1 MVRKYK
7 EQNVGHKVLRDTKCV
22 VYKTIGKLEED
33 LTRRKKSQSIANAIV
48 FEEEESTCAR

>member
-1 MVRKYK
+1 MSDV
-7 EQNVGHKVLRDTKCV
+7 RDTKCV

-48 FEEEESTCAR
+48 CEEEESTCAR